1 MHPKRKNRLILILFM
16 VIGLGAAV
24 GLMMFSL
31 SQNIDLFMT
40 PTQIANGEVRPG
52 QTIRA
57 GGLVVEGSVIR
68 SDDGLNVS
76 FGITD
81 GAVNVTVEYEG
92 ILPDLF
98 REGQGIV
105 AMGKVDSRKVMIA
118 SEVLAKHDEEYMP
131 PEVTYALESAHKD
144 GIENL
149 KKNAAEKE
157 KNAQLEKQSET
168 SADSRPQSTTEKQY

>member
-1 MHPKRKNRLILILFM
+1 MHPKRKNRLFLILFL
-16 VIGLGAAV
+16 VVGLGAAV

-40 PTQIANGEVRPG
+40 PSQIANGEVHSG

-57 GGLVVEGSVIR
+57 GGLVVKDSVQR
-68 SDDGLNVS
+68 SDDGLHVS

-81 GAVNVTVEYEG
+81 GAADVTVEYEG

-105 AMGKVDSRKVMIA
+105 ALGKVDSRQVLIA
-118 SEVLAKHDEEYMP
+118 SQVLAKHDEEYMP
-131 PEVTYALESAHKD
+131 PEVQHALNSAHKD
-144 GIENL
+144 GIEDLQN
-149 KKNAAEKE
+149 NA
-157 KNAQLEKQSET
+157 LEKSAQQS
-168 SADSRPQSTTEKQY
+168 QIKKQY

>member
-1 MHPKRKNRLILILFM
+1 MHPKRKNRLILIVFM
-16 VIGLGAAV
+16 VIGLGSGV
-24 GLMMFSL
+24 GLMMYSL

-40 PTQIANGEVRPG
+40 PTQIANGEVRPE

-57 GGLVVEGSVIR
+57 GGLVVEGSVQR

-76 FGITD
+76 FSITD
-81 GAVNVTVEYEG
+81 GAANVTIEYEG

-105 AMGKVDSRKVMIA
+105 ALGKVDSRNVIIA

-131 PEVTYALESAHKD
+131 PEVQHALDKAHKD
-144 GIENL
+144 GVENL
-149 KKNAAEKE
+149 KKNSAESSDKY
-157 KNAQLEKQSET
+157 KNSDNPQT
-168 SADSRPQSTTEKQY
+168 SEKQY

>member
-16 VIGLGAAV
+16 VIGLGSAV
-24 GLMMFSL
+24 GLMMYSL

-57 GGLVVEGSVIR
+57 GGLVVEGSVVR
-68 SDDGLNVS
+68 SDDGLKVS

-131 PEVTYALESAHKD
+131 PEVKYALESAHKD
-144 GIENL
+144 GVEKL
-149 KKNAAEKE
+149 KKDAEK
-157 KNAQLEKQSET
+157 KAQQLEQKTQQ
-168 SADSRPQSTTEKQY
+168 PHTEKQY

>member
-1 MHPKRKNRLILILFM
+1 MHPKRKNRLVLILFM
-16 VIGLGAAV
+16 VIGLGSAV
-24 GLMMFSL
+24 GLLMYSL

-40 PTQIANGEVRPG
+40 PTQISNGEVRPE

-57 GGLVVEGSVIR
+57 GGLVVEGSVVR
-68 SDDGLNVS
+68 SDNGLNVS
-76 FGITD
+76 FAITD

-131 PEVTYALESAHKD
+131 PEVTYALESAHKE
-144 GIENL
+144 GVENL
-149 KKNAAEKE
+149 RKNAEK
-157 KNAQLEKQSET
+157 KAQQLEQQT
-168 SADSRPQSTTEKQY
+168 QQPHTEKQY

>member
-57 GGLVVEGSVIR
+57 GGLVVEGSVQR

-105 AMGKVDSRKVMIA
+105 ALGKVDSRKVMIA

-131 PEVTYALESAHKD
+131 PEVQHALESAHKD
-144 GIENL
+144 GVESLQQNT
-149 KKNAAEKE
+149 
-157 KNAQLEKQSET
+157 LEKAQQLKQQT
-168 SADSRPQSTTEKQY
+168 QQPHTEKQY

>member
-16 VIGLGAAV
+16 VVGLGAAV

-57 GGLVVEGSVIR
+57 GGLVVAGSVMR

-76 FGITD
+76 FAITD

-131 PEVTYALESAHKD
+131 PEVQYALDSAHKE
-144 GIENL
+144 GVENL
-149 KKNAAEKE
+149 KKNMEEKAQGSQAE
-157 KNAQLEKQSET
+157 
-168 SADSRPQSTTEKQY
+168 PQSTTEKQY

>member
-16 VIGLGAAV
+16 VVGLGSAV
-24 GLMMFSL
+24 GLMMYSL

-40 PTQIANGEVRPG
+40 PTQIANGEVRQG

-57 GGLVVEGSVIR
+57 GGLVVAGSVIR

-76 FGITD
+76 FDIID
-81 GAVNVTVEYEG
+81 GLVNVTDEYEG

-131 PEVTYALESAHKD
+131 PEVQHALDSAHKD
-144 GIENL
+144 GVE
-149 KKNAAEKE
+149 KMQKDAEE
-157 KNAQLEKQSET
+157 NAQKDAQ
-168 SADSRPQSTTEKQY
+168 QSTYEKQY

>member
-1 MHPKRKNRLILILFM
+1 
-16 VIGLGAAV
+16 
-24 GLMMFSL
+24 MMYSL

-40 PTQIANGEVRPG
+40 PSQIANGEVREG

-57 GGLVVEGSVIR
+57 GGLVVAGSVIR

-76 FGITD
+76 FAITD

-131 PEVTYALESAHKD
+131 PEVQHALDSAHKD
-144 GIENL
+144 GVE
-149 KKNAAEKE
+149 KMQQNAGEK
-157 KNAQLEKQSET
+157 AQ
-168 SADSRPQSTTEKQY
+168 QSTYEKQY

>member
-16 VIGLGAAV
+16 VIGLGSAV
-24 GLMMFSL
+24 GLLMYSL

-40 PTQIANGEVRPG
+40 PTQIANGEVRQG

-57 GGLVVEGSVIR
+57 GGLVVDGSVMR
-68 SDDGLNVS
+68 SDDGLQVS
-76 FGITD
+76 FAITD

-131 PEVTYALESAHKD
+131 PEVQYALDNAHKE
-144 GIENL
+144 GVENL
-149 KKNAAEKE
+149 KKQAAEQ
-157 KNAQLEKQSET
+157 AQGSQSET
-168 SADSRPQSTTEKQY
+168 QSHPSTEKQY

>member
-16 VIGLGAAV
+16 VLGLGSAV
-24 GLMMFSL
+24 GLMMYSL

-57 GGLVVEGSVIR
+57 GGLVVEGSVVR

-81 GAVNVTVEYEG
+81 GSVDVTVEYEG

-105 AMGKVDSRKVMIA
+105 AMGKVDARNVMIA

-149 KKNAAEKE
+149 KKNAAEK
-157 KNAQLEKQSET
+157 AQNSEST
-168 SADSRPQSTTEKQY
+168 SESQSTSEKQY

>member
-1 MHPKRKNRLILILFM
+1 MHPKRKNRLILIVFM
-16 VIGLGAAV
+16 VVGLGAAV

-40 PTQIANGEVRPG
+40 PTQIANGDVRPG

-57 GGLVVEGSVIR
+57 GGLVVAGSVVR
-68 SDDGLNVS
+68 SNDGLQVS

-105 AMGKVDSRKVMIA
+105 AMGKVDSRNVMIA

-131 PEVTYALESAHKD
+131 PEVQHALDSAHKD
-144 GIENL
+144 GLENL
-149 KKNAAEKE
+149 QKNT
-157 KNAQLEKQSET
+157 LEKAQQSLAPT
-168 SADSRPQSTTEKQY
+168 AQSTYEKQY

>member
-16 VIGLGAAV
+16 VIGLGSAV
-24 GLMMFSL
+24 GLLMYSL

-57 GGLVVEGSVIR
+57 GGLVVEGSVKR
-68 SDDGLNVS
+68 SLDGLKVS

-131 PEVTYALESAHKD
+131 PEVQYALDTAHQEGVK
-144 GIENL
+144 NL
-149 KKNAAEKE
+149 QKNAEEKAKQE
-157 KNAQLEKQSET
+157 AQQQSQQ
-168 SADSRPQSTTEKQY
+168 QSNTEKQY

>member
-1 MHPKRKNRLILILFM
+1 MILILFM

-57 GGLVVEGSVIR
+57 GGLVVEGSVMR
-68 SDDGLNVS
+68 SNDGLNVS
-76 FGITD
+76 FAITD

-131 PEVTYALESAHKD
+131 PEVQYALDTAHKD
-144 GIENL
+144 GVENL
-149 KKNAAEKE
+149 KKNAAEK
-157 KNAQLEKQSET
+157 AQGIQSET
-168 SADSRPQSTTEKQY
+168 SQESKSQPSTEKQY